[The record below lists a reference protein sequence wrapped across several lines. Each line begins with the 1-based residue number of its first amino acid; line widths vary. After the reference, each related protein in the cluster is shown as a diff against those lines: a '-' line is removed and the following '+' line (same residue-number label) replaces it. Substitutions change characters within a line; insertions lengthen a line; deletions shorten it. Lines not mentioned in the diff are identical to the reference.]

1 VAPTAETIAWLK
13 DHGIASYA
21 ATPDATAAHHAVDL
35 TGATALVIGSEQYGL
50 TDAWLDGADER
61 IVIPMP
67 GSVDSLNAAMSA
79 GILLF
84 EAVRQRS
91 IAG

>member
-1 VAPTAETIAWLK
+1 V
-13 DHGIASYA
+13 
-21 ATPDATAAHHAVDL
+21 
-35 TGATALVIGSEQYGL
+35 ALVVGSEQYGL
-50 TDAWLDGADER
+50 TDAWLQGADAR
-61 IVIPMP
+61 VLIPMP

-91 IAG
+91 S

>member
-1 VAPTAETIAWLK
+1 MLAALDATEHQIAGPRGLLF
-13 DHGIASYA
+13 DEA
-21 ATPDATAAHHAVDL
+21 ATRS
-35 TGATALVIGSEQYGL
+35 GI
-50 TDAWLDGADER
+50 
-61 IVIPMP
+61 
-67 GSVDSLNAAMSA
+67 DSLNAAMSA

>member
-1 VAPTAETIAWLK
+1 MQE
-13 DHGIASYA
+13 HGIRSLA
-21 ATPDATAAHHAVDL
+21 ATPAAETPHHAADL
-35 TGATALVIGSEQYGL
+35 TGAVALVIGSEQYGL
-50 TDAWLDGADER
+50 TDAWLEGADER

-91 IAG
+91 IGG